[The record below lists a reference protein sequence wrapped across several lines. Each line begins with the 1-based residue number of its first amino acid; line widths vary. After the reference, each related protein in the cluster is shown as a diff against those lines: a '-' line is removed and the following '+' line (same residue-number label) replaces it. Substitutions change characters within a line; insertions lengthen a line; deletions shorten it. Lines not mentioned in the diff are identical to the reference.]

1 MMIVG
6 TCEIELIIYEA
17 NSLKEK
23 RHVVKSIIE
32 RIKTRFNASVAEVGY
47 NDLWNRALIGVA
59 VVSNKKA
66 LSESMI
72 LKIIDFIDN
81 DERVEIINHYM
92 EVN

>member
-1 MMIVG
+1 MIVG

-23 RHVVKSIIE
+23 RHVIKSVIE
-32 RIKTRFNASVAEVGY
+32 RIKSRFNASVAEIDC
-47 NDLWNRALIGVA
+47 NDLWNRAVIGIA

-66 LSESMI
+66 LCESMI

-81 DERVEIINHYM
+81 DERVEIINHCM
-92 EVN
+92 EVS

>member
-1 MMIVG
+1 MIVG

-23 RHVVKSIIE
+23 RHVIKSVIE
-32 RIKTRFNASVAEVGY
+32 RIKSRFNASVAEIDC
-47 NDLWNRALIGVA
+47 NDLWNRAIIGIA

-66 LSESMI
+66 LCESMI

-81 DERVEIINHYM
+81 DERVEIINHCM
-92 EVN
+92 EVS

>member
-1 MMIVG
+1 MIVG
-6 TCEIELIIYEA
+6 ICEIELIIYEA

-23 RHVVKSIIE
+23 RHVIKSLIE
-32 RIKTRFNASVAEVGY
+32 RIKSRFNASVAEVDY
-47 NDLWNRALIGVA
+47 NDLWNRSLIGIS

-66 LSESMI
+66 LCESMI
-72 LKIIDFIDN
+72 LKIINFIDN

>member
-1 MMIVG
+1 MIVG

-23 RHVVKSIIE
+23 RHVIKSIIE
-32 RIKTRFNASVAEVGY
+32 RIKTRFNASIAEVDY
-47 NDLWNRALIGVA
+47 NDLWNRSLIGVA

-66 LSESMI
+66 LCESMI
-72 LKIIDFIDN
+72 AKIIDFIDN
-81 DERVEIINHYM
+81 DERVEIINHYV